1 MKTQKTVIKAV
12 SFLLILLSLFAIVNC
27 SKNNSR
33 VVPSNDSGDEI
44 VEESIVTN
52 IHSFLEKSAL
62 AREGGV
68 LKSST
73 EITVDSAKFLVGST
87 INYAYGYATSGYQ
100 RSIWDTLYVDIPVN
114 FGTGMVYYDAAVSTY
129 NECVDSL
136 ISFYRAIE
144 DTTKIFVGISM
155 EDLGTNGSLQRELLI
170 IAHFGTGGCKL
181 SILNQNGLFEF
192 DDEYWY
198 RDNSYECDG
207 TGDFGGAPD
216 ILEME
221 ILNKFLPLPA
231 PGYHVW
237 FESGTTGFEPPYNIF
252 QGDGNIDN
260 YCDYFIFYANSN
272 VGTIDDNT
280 KCLGYNQ
287 QGLGISE
294 MDYYLDCADSITR
307 YGLEEENP
315 YGYSFY
321 TCSFISH
328 NKLNGTV
335 LTLEHD
341 LAFEFAKKHLTPNPV
356 GGGIYPIPIAD

>member
-1 MKTQKTVIKAV
+1 MKTQKIVIKAV
-12 SFLLILLSLFAIVNC
+12 SFLFILLSLFAIVNC

-44 VEESIVTN
+44 VEESIVNN

-87 INYAYGYATSGYQ
+87 INYTYGYATSGYQ
-100 RSIWDTLYVDIPVN
+100 RSIWDTLYVGIPVN
-114 FGTGMVYYDAAVSTY
+114 FGTGMVYYDAAVSAY

-136 ISFYRAIE
+136 ISLYRAIE

-181 SILNQNGLFEF
+181 SILNQNGLFNF

-198 RDNSYECDG
+198 RDNSYNCLEQG
-207 TGDFGGAPD
+207 NLGAPD
-216 ILEME
+216 ILERE
-221 ILNKFLPLPA
+221 ILFKFLPAPV

-237 FESGTTGFEPPYNIF
+237 FESETTDFEPDYNIF

-272 VGTIDDNT
+272 VGTIDNNT

-287 QGLGISE
+287 QGFGISE

-315 YGYSFY
+315 YDYSFY
-321 TCSFISH
+321 TCSIISH
-328 NKLNGTV
+328 NPTINGV
-335 LTLEHD
+335 EILEHD
-341 LAFEFAKKHLTPNPV
+341 FGFKFAKKHLSPNPV